1 MFNEIIGLTK
11 VIGLEKR
18 QDKNKHV
25 ENKLRQGRHTNIPC
39 ENERCGHV
47 RSNFQDSQVLSH
59 FWEFGIL
66 VCLAILEWGLK
77 RQTLSKLGLF

>member
-39 ENERCGHV
+39 E
-47 RSNFQDSQVLSH
+47 
-59 FWEFGIL
+59 
-66 VCLAILEWGLK
+66 K
-77 RQTLSKLGLF
+77 

>member
-39 ENERCGHV
+39 EKERCGNV
-47 RSNFQDSQVLSH
+47 RENFQDSQVLSH
-59 FWEFGIL
+59 FWEFRVLI
-66 VCLAILEWGLK
+66 CLAILE
-77 RQTLSKLGLF
+77 

>member
-11 VIGLEKR
+11 VIGLEKK

-39 ENERCGHV
+39 EKERCGNV
-47 RSNFQDSQVLSH
+47 RENFQDSQVLSH
-59 FWEFGIL
+59 F
-66 VCLAILEWGLK
+66 
-77 RQTLSKLGLF
+77 